1 MSVCANRISFFFA
14 FFCSRLLLRWTL
26 FMLLSV
32 FLFRFSFFV
41 RFHFALLQTACFISL
56 FSIFVVVAV
65 RCVLICRFCW
75 RRYRRLHPQ
84 STYFQ
89 CVCIFTLTTR
99 FRQQLFF
106 VCAYI
111 TMRMSVCYCIYL
123 CMTLTVCIAKFTETC
138 AIFFFDLSLFHVFFC
153 SLFYISISLLM
164 YQVRHFYCHFFLFS
178 SIIERY
184 ASRDYCDEIK
194 WTTESLTQLWGIK
207 KKNNLYVK
215 NWSTF

>member
-56 FSIFVVVAV
+56 FSIVVVVAV

-123 CMTLTVCIAKFTETC
+123 CMTLTVCIAKFAETC
-138 AIFFFDLSLFHVFFC
+138 AIFFFFDLSLFHVFFLLVILYFHLAIDV
-153 SLFYISISLLM
+153 SSATFLLSFFFILFNHRTVRIAGLL
-164 YQVRHFYCHFFLFS
+164 R
-178 SIIERY
+178 R
-184 ASRDYCDEIK
+184 
-194 WTTESLTQLWGIK
+194 
-207 KKNNLYVK
+207 N
-215 NWSTF
+215 

>member
-1 MSVCANRISFFFA
+1 MAEKYTHHSLYKWKGNFESVSWSCVVCLLLSFYWMSVCANRISFFFA

-123 CMTLTVCIAKFTETC
+123 CMTLTVCIAKFAETC
-138 AIFFFDLSLFHVFFC
+138 AIFFFLIFLSSMFFFC

-164 YQVRHFYCHFFLFS
+164 YQVRHFYCHFF
-178 SIIERY
+178 Y
-184 ASRDYCDEIK
+184 
-194 WTTESLTQLWGIK
+194 SLQ
-207 KKNNLYVK
+207 
-215 NWSTF
+215 S